1 MTATDTTSKT
11 GIEQRLDVIIHL
23 LGAIV
28 TKDMN
33 RKDAV
38 LKLSATGLPPKDVAG
53 VLGLTPNQVSVVLY
67 DAKQAA
73 ANAPKPAKAKAE
85 PSGG

>member
-1 MTATDTTSKT
+1 VSPTDTRT
-11 GIEQRLDVIIHL
+11 GLEQRLDVVIHL

-28 TKDMN
+28 TKDMS
-33 RKDAV
+33 RKEAV
-38 LKLSATGLPPKDVAG
+38 LKLTATGLAPKDVAG

-67 DAKQAA
+67 DAKPAA
-73 ANAPKPAKAKAE
+73 AKARGKKAE

>member
-1 MTATDTTSKT
+1 MTGDTRT
-11 GIEQRLDVIIHL
+11 GVEQRLDVIVHL

-28 TKDMN
+28 TKDMS

-38 LKLSATGLPPKDVAG
+38 LKLSATGLAPKDIAG
-53 VLGLTPNQVSVVLY
+53 VLGLTSNQVSVVLY
-67 DAKQAA
+67 DAK
-73 ANAPKPAKAKAE
+73 PAMAKARGKAKAE

>member
-1 MTATDTTSKT
+1 MSDAGAKTAV
-11 GIEQRLDVIIHL
+11 EQRLDVIIHL

-28 TKDMN
+28 TKDMS

-38 LKLSATGLPPKDVAG
+38 LTLSATGLGPKEVAG

-67 DAKQAA
+67 DAKPVTAKA
-73 ANAPKPAKAKAE
+73 RGKAKAE
-85 PSGG
+85 PNAD